1 MTSFTPRPSQQ
12 NILRYDGGRLGIAA
26 VPGAGK
32 THILSALAA
41 QIIHSGVLQDD
52 QEVLIVTLVNSAVDN
67 FEARIKR
74 FFAERPL
81 QALYKYR
88 VRTLHGLAHDIVRE
102 KPASVGLENRFS
114 IIDEREAGFI
124 RRESVNAWLANHSL
138 DEFLDPALDQSKMD
152 WVKRQQLPDLLDS
165 LALAFIRSSKDRL
178 ITPESLRTKLDSSPA
193 PLPLAELGY
202 SIYADYQRAL
212 AYRGAVDFDDLIR
225 LALTL
230 LENDEEY
237 LARLQYRYPF
247 ILEDEAQDSSRTQER
262 ILSLLSGSRPESFDR
277 LRTGSASEDEG
288 HVAGDP
294 ALRLR
299 SSESTRRSAQRDESD
314 GNWVRVGDPN
324 QAIFETFTTAS
335 PELLRAFIQ
344 HNPSVDM
351 PESGRSQPSIL
362 ALANHLIDWVMTAH
376 PISEA
381 RTALSV
387 PHIVPVPEDDP
398 QQNPPDD
405 QEAIKFISK
414 KYTPEE
420 ELEAVVKSVKGYV
433 DSIWDFPD
441 EDKPTIAILVPRN
454 NRGVDV
460 VNALKQRGIEPIELI
475 SSTSETRA
483 AAGSLSYLLG
493 YLADP
498 QSSRKLSK
506 AYEVWRRDWREDM
519 SLRGRS
525 PKQSPDDMSL
535 RGTKQSPDD
544 QGVASQSALA
554 TTSNGEEVASTEER
568 RLATTSGD
576 EEIASSQQTL
586 LATTSTVLR
595 KMVDVENF
603 VAPQN
608 ADDWLSAIRESESVH
623 VIQELDAFRVVIQR
637 WLSAVTLPIDQLVL
651 TLAQDVFSEASDLA
665 LAHKLALVLRSAAD
679 DHADWRLPELTAE
692 LAVIAKN
699 ERRFIGFSSDD
710 SGFDPERHRGRVVVT
725 TMHKAKGLEWDR
737 VYLMSVNNYDFPSAM
752 PNDRF
757 ISERW
762 FVRSGLDLTA
772 EALAQLSALGWSRY
786 VPPTNGGTTRPPND
800 EYDWYEEGAATMR
813 SRLDYVKERL
823 RLFYVGIT
831 RAKRELIVTWNS
843 GRQGDA
849 TPSLALSELMGWWE
863 GHS

>member
-1 MTSFTPRPSQQ
+1 MLFTPRPSQQ
-12 NILRYDGGRLGIAA
+12 QILLYDGGRLGIAA

-41 QIIHSGVLQDD
+41 KIIQSGTLQDE

-67 FEARIKR
+67 FKNRLES
-74 FFAERPL
+74 FFDNKLAS
-81 QALYKYR
+81 LYKYR

-138 DEFLDPALDQSKMD
+138 DEYLDPALDQSKTD

-178 ITPESLRTKLDSSPA
+178 ITPESLRTKLDSSPT
-193 PLPLAELGY
+193 PLPLAELGW

-212 AYRGAVDFDDLIR
+212 VYRGAVDFDDLIR

-262 ILSLLSGSRPESFDR
+262 ILSLLSGGFLPERSRSDS
-277 LRTGSASEDEG
+277 GGADEG
-288 HVAGDP
+288 HIVGDL

-299 SSESTRRSAQRDESD
+299 SSENTRRSAQRGELE

-344 HNPSVDM
+344 NNPSVDM

-362 ALANHLIDWVMTAH
+362 ALANHLIDWVMESH
-376 PISEA
+376 PIPEA

-405 QEAIKFISK
+405 PEAIKFISK
-414 KYTPEE
+414 KYTPDE

-441 EDKPTIAILVPRN
+441 DDKPTIAILVPRN
-454 NRGVDV
+454 QRGVDV
-460 VNALKQRGIEPIELI
+460 VNALRQKGIEPIELI

-483 AAGSLSYLLG
+483 AAGSLSYLLA

-498 QSSRKLSK
+498 SSAKKLSK
-506 AYEVWRRDWREDM
+506 ASEVWRRDWREGM
-519 SLRGRS
+519 SLRAQVA
-525 PKQSPDDMSL
+525 KQSPED
-535 RGTKQSPDD
+535 
-544 QGVASQSALA
+544 
-554 TTSNGEEVASTEER
+554 EENAENEGVASTEEH
-568 RLATTSGD
+568 RLATTSGG

-586 LATTSTVLR
+586 LAMTSTLLR

-608 ADDWLSAIRESESVH
+608 ADDWLSAVRESETVH
-623 VIQELDAFRVVIQR
+623 VIQELSAFRVVIQR

-772 EALAQLSALGWSRY
+772 EALAQLSALESR
-786 VPPTNGGTTRPPND
+786 G

-823 RLFYVGIT
+823 RLLYVGIT

-849 TPSLALSELMGWWE
+849 TPSLGLSELMGWRE
-863 GHS
+863 GKG